1 MKRAA
6 RVILILLSIAGG
18 AGCGGHR
25 DDVLLRFDGRDYPV
39 SLLDEEVR
47 KTGRLPGGIPEREAA
62 VDNAV
67 DSIKL
72 RLWAAS
78 QPLGKDERSRL
89 EDQWRNRRISA
100 CIDVHL
106 KRRFNTAGDL
116 SELAREYFNTH
127 RQDFAEPERFLLQ
140 MIFLPADDPDTPRL
154 ADELLKKI
162 RRNPDRFGELARTY
176 SKSRTAERNGETGIL
191 VGTMVHPALRAAVT
205 AHQNS
210 HEAFRVDIDRGVYIL
225 RIHEYVDA
233 VEPTF
238 HAVRSAV
245 MQKVRDQLATEF
257 FDTVAE
263 DIEKHHRVVVEDRIF
278 LHPAPPEDS
287 VVYRFDE
294 RVFRVGDL
302 LDPNNRPAEVT
313 GRAVHELFVAHRRWL
328 YFSEYFDCTSTLG
341 AGPSDEELAA
351 LRIPSLLRS
360 FAAENLRDTVIDWA
374 REAGLSRSRSYTVDL
389 YAFPFRTADP
399 YADLVEYR
407 PLIERIRSGNGSE
420 DNIVLDD
427 DILVATDVEIDEEG
441 LFNYEPGLIQG
452 LRLLEDGQ
460 CSDYFRSG
468 SLKAFLVICMK
479 ERRPER
485 ALDPGRPED
494 VEWALRHLLP
504 RRNRQVV
511 DAVLEKIDSRFKLN
525 REAVEAYVNS
535 LSAEDTT
542 S

>member
-6 RVILILLSIAGG
+6 EVILILLSIVGG
-18 AGCGGHR
+18 TGCGNR
-25 DDVLLRFDGRDYPV
+25 DVLLRFDGKNYPIT
-39 SLLDEEVR
+39 LLDKEVR
-47 KTGRLPGGIPEREAA
+47 QSGPLPRDVAERQSV

-67 DSIKL
+67 NSIKL

-100 CIDVHL
+100 CIDAHL
-106 KRRFNTAGDL
+106 KRRFNTAGDF
-116 SELAREYFNTH
+116 SELAREFFTTH

-154 ADELLKKI
+154 ADELLKKT

-191 VGTMVHPALRAAVT
+191 VGTMVHPALRAAVA
-205 AHQNS
+205 AHRNS
-210 HEAFRVDIDRGVYIL
+210 REAFRVDIDRGVYIL

-302 LDPNNRPAEVT
+302 LDPNNRPSEVT
-313 GRAVHELFVAHRRWL
+313 GRTVHELFAAHRRWL
-328 YFSEYFDCTSTLG
+328 YFSGYFDCTSTLH

-374 REAGLSRSRSYTVDL
+374 RGEGLSRSRAYTVDL
-389 YAFPFRTADP
+389 YAFPFRRTDP

-407 PLIERIRSGNGSE
+407 PLIERIRSGNGST
-420 DNIVLDD
+420 DGAALDE

-460 CSDYFRSG
+460 CSNYFRSG

-479 ERRPER
+479 EHRPER
-485 ALDPGRPED
+485 ALDPGSTED
-494 VEWALRHLLP
+494 MEWALRHLLP

-511 DAVLEKIDSRFKLN
+511 DAVLEDIDDRFELN

-535 LSAEDTT
+535 VSAEDTT